1 MWLALVAGWWGG
13 KSLKIIFNCGKMILC
28 WPIVKKIRLNVGV
41 WTVLET
47 NPGLTEDSR
56 EKQSNDCK
64 END

>member
-1 MWLALVAGWWGG
+1 
-13 KSLKIIFNCGKMILC
+13 MILG
-28 WPIVKKIRLNVGV
+28 WPIVKKTRLNVGV